1 MNSPDNAMRKRRLV
15 LGLMFG
21 MIAVAG
27 WLMFGMPNSFVARG
41 IALAIVLAALKV
53 GRSPAAHPGRAPGP
67 PTEPAAPP
75 TPLRRSRLFWILL
88 AVALSVILATAV
100 LLWQLVSDWERGANP
115 HWLVNLTI
123 ALFMVAVL
131 AWSLLTTLLTRR
143 L

>member
-1 MNSPDNAMRKRRLV
+1 MRKRHAVIALLAV
-15 LGLMFG
+15 MV
-21 MIAVAG
+21 AVAG

-41 IALAIVLAALKV
+41 IALAILLAGLKV
-53 GRSPAAHPGRAPGP
+53 SRSRAAHPERPPGP
-67 PTEPAAPP
+67 LTEPAAPP